1 MKTPA
6 STLRLGVADMLGGA
20 LLQSFF
26 QPKQN
31 VSTWVAIP
39 APTATRKPSGLMAR
53 LAAYRAERRR
63 MRELAE
69 VSAMARRYAQ
79 TMPSLSAEL
88 QAIVGRDRD

>member
-1 MKTPA
+1 
-6 STLRLGVADMLGGA
+6 MLGGA

-26 QPKQN
+26 QPRQSA
-31 VSTWVAIP
+31 STWVA
-39 APTATRKPSGLMAR
+39 APVPQATRQASGLMAR
-53 LAAYRAERRR
+53 LAAYRAERKR

>member
-1 MKTPA
+1 
-6 STLRLGVADMLGGA
+6 MLGAA

-26 QPKQN
+26 QPRQG
-31 VSTWVAIP
+31 VSTWVAVP
-39 APTATRKPSGLMAR
+39 APRLTRKTPGLLAR

-69 VSAMARRYAQ
+69 VCAMARRYAQ